1 MNNEKKIIAISGQ
14 MGSGKDV
21 IAEAL
26 KKSLEA
32 RGQRVRI
39 VHFGDL
45 VKFSCKLFWDWDGVK
60 DEYGRKLLQK
70 VGTDIVRDKY
80 DRYYWSRYVCNMLEF
95 SKDMWDVAIIPDLR
109 FDNEM
114 LKLGWTFGPGNVKHV
129 RVVGMYKVA
138 EWSDEVKTHK
148 SEHSITGKMVPDAV
162 VYNYKDE
169 IDGEA
174 LLKELYGRKEG

>member
-1 MNNEKKIIAISGQ
+1 MNNEKKIITVSGR
-14 MGSGKDV
+14 MGAGKDV

-60 DEYGRKLLQK
+60 DEQGRRLLQK
-70 VGTDIVRDKY
+70 VGTDIVRDEY
-80 DRYYWSRYVCNMLEF
+80 DIYYWARYVCNMLEY

-109 FDNEM
+109 FDNELM
-114 LKLGWTFGPGNVKHV
+114 KLEWAFGPENVKHI
-129 RVVGMYKVA
+129 RVVGMYQVT
-138 EWSDEVKTHK
+138 EWSDEAKAHK
-148 SEHSITGKMVPDAV
+148 SEHAITGRKVPDV
-162 VYNYKDE
+162 VIYNYKGE
-169 IDGEA
+169 IDGDS
-174 LLKELYGRKEG
+174 LLKDLYGE